1 MDRVLGAETNFE
13 FNGNLLPPRLGF
25 DQNTWANLKKAFKTQ
40 VLVVDIA
47 SSWFQLSSA
56 AAITTFTRFLPA
68 FATFFPGYCF
78 VPGSSFFFLFH
89 NPSLLILF
97 AHGTCTSVSNS
108 VSYVFPQSP
117 VSFVN
122 ICLAAGISAVPQG
135 LLADVCS
142 ILCCI
147 SHLEFR
153 LCSAYVCGNTGAH
166 VHILSR

>member
-1 MDRVLGAETNFE
+1 MHQVLGAETNFE
-13 FNGNLLPPRLGF
+13 FNGNLLPPRSGF
-25 DQNTWANLKKAFKTQ
+25 DQNTWANLKKAFKSQ

-47 SSWFQLSSA
+47 SSWFQLAIA
-56 AAITTFTRFLPA
+56 AAIATLPA
-68 FATFFPGYCF
+68 SCQRLPYFFPGYCF
-78 VPGSSFFFLFH
+78 VPGSSFFLFH